1 MKHYAITMKMTSG
14 AEIRLVYKALSE
26 RSAVAAAHRKLDFQ
40 ELIKVEQV
48 AQPAD
53 ITKTNRR
60 FWVIQCKDMHGSKVE
75 LYSTSPNQNTVRNK
89 MVSHPKCESIIRI
102 DEVCE
107 SEYLKRSAKK
117 TLV

>member
-1 MKHYAITMKMTSG
+1 
-14 AEIRLVYKALSE
+14 
-26 RSAVAAAHRKLDFQ
+26 
-40 ELIKVEQV
+40 
-48 AQPAD
+48 
-53 ITKTNRR
+53 
-60 FWVIQCKDMHGSKVE
+60 MHGSKVE
-75 LYSTSPNQNTVRNK
+75 LYSTSANQNTVRNK